1 MGQPGKLMRVR
12 SLILTVL
19 AIAIALPLANPAQD
33 LPAGEDADPV
43 QFRIDS
49 GSSWLRVLVY
59 RGGLLRGFGHNHV
72 VSHNELTG
80 TVTVPQDPLQST
92 LMLEFRIADLV
103 VDEPELRAL
112 EGDDFRRQI
121 SPKDIAGTRANML
134 GKKLLQAEQFPSIE
148 VRSGK
153 ITGSMPDIEVEATV
167 FVRGAEF
174 TIVFPASVV
183 LSNDS
188 FIASGELKIGH
199 AEIGLSPFKAVL
211 GALRVRDTLLLKYE
225 ISGMRSIES
234 E

>member
-1 MGQPGKLMRVR
+1 MRVR
-12 SLILTVL
+12 TLILTVL
-19 AIAIALPLANPAQD
+19 VLVLAIAVPLASPAQD
-33 LPAGEDADPV
+33 RLPGEDADPV

-49 GSSWLRVLVY
+49 DSSWLRVLVY

-188 FIASGELKIGH
+188 FVASGELKIGH

-211 GALRVRDTLLLKYE
+211 GTLRVRDTLVLKYE
-225 ISGMRSIES
+225 ISGMRVIAPE
-234 E
+234 

>member
-1 MGQPGKLMRVR
+1 MRVWTP
-12 SLILTVL
+12 ILAMLAVL
-19 AIAIALPLANPAQD
+19 VFAIALPLASPAQD
-33 LPAGEDADPV
+33 LSAGEDADPV
-43 QFRIDS
+43 KFRIDS
-49 GSSWLRVLVY
+49 DSSWLRVLVY

-72 VSHNELTG
+72 VSHNDLTG
-80 TVTVPQDPLQST
+80 TVTVPQDPLKST
-92 LMLEFRIADLV
+92 LMLEFRVADLV
-103 VDEPELRAL
+103 VDEPELRAI

-134 GKKLLQAEQFPSIE
+134 GEKLLQAGQFPSIE

-153 ITGSMPDIEVEATV
+153 ITGSMPHIEVEATV

-174 TIVFPASVV
+174 PITFPASVD

-188 FIASGELKIGH
+188 FVASGELKIGH

-211 GALRVRDTLLLKYE
+211 GTLRVRDVLVLKYE
-225 ISGMRSIES
+225 ISGMRVIAS

>member
-1 MGQPGKLMRVR
+1 MRVR
-12 SLILTVL
+12 TLILTVL
-19 AIAIALPLANPAQD
+19 VLVLAIALPFSSPAQD
-33 LPAGEDADPV
+33 RLPGEDADPV

-49 GSSWLRVLVY
+49 DSSWLRVLVY
-59 RGGLLRGFGHNHV
+59 RGGLLRSFGHNHV

-188 FIASGELKIGH
+188 FVASGELKIEH

-211 GALRVRDTLLLKYE
+211 GALRVRDTLVLKYE

>member
-1 MGQPGKLMRVR
+1 MRVR
-12 SLILTVL
+12 TPILAMLAVL
-19 AIAIALPLANPAQD
+19 VLVFAIALPLASPAQD
-33 LPAGEDADPV
+33 LSPGADADPAR
-43 QFRIDS
+43 FRIDS
-49 GSSWLRVLVY
+49 DSSWLRVLVY

-72 VSHNELTG
+72 VSHNDLTG
-80 TVTVPQDPLQST
+80 TVTVPQDPLKST
-92 LMLEFRIADLV
+92 LVLEFRVADLV
-103 VDEPELRAL
+103 VDEPELRAI

-134 GKKLLQAEQFPSIE
+134 GEKLLQADQFPSIE

-153 ITGSMPDIEVEATV
+153 ITGSMPHIEVEATV

-174 TIVFPASVV
+174 PITFPASVD

-188 FIASGELKIGH
+188 FVASGELKIGH

-211 GALRVRDTLLLKYE
+211 GTLRVRDVLVLKYE
-225 ISGMRSIES
+225 ISGMRVITS

>member
-1 MGQPGKLMRVR
+1 MRVPT
-12 SLILTVL
+12 LTLAVL
-19 AIAIALPLANPAQD
+19 ALALPLASPAQD
-33 LPAGEDADPV
+33 LAAGEDADPV

-49 GSSWLRVLVY
+49 DSSWLRVLVY

-80 TVTVPQDPLQST
+80 TVTVPRDPLQST
-92 LMLEFRIADLV
+92 LMLKFRIADLL

-112 EGDDFRRQI
+112 EGNDFRRPI

-148 VRSGK
+148 IRSAK
-153 ITGSMPDIEVEATV
+153 ITGSMPDMEIEATV

-174 TIVFPASVV
+174 TIVFPARVV

-188 FIASGELKIGH
+188 FVASGELIIGH

-211 GALRVRDTLLLKYE
+211 GTLRVRDTLVLKYK
-225 ISGMRSIES
+225 ISGMRAIAS